1 MGMVILR
8 RGNQLYNINILIYYD
23 NDYLAFFLMTETV
36 INIYQYQSIFI
47 IFILNKNTILLL
59 WNSVGH
65 YPNTALKT
73 QKKKNWSRGVA

>member
-36 INIYQYQSIFI
+36 INISISI
-47 IFILNKNTILLL
+47 HIHIEYGIY
-59 WNSVGH
+59 V
-65 YPNTALKT
+65 
-73 QKKKNWSRGVA
+73 